1 MKTVI
6 FDMDGVLVDSE
17 PLYADA
23 WIQVYKE
30 IGIGIDH
37 DYYFSKI
44 CGKHGLISTRMV
56 LEEFCRHEENID
68 KKNLN
73 FRKEQISAALVKERI
88 SPMPGAVQL
97 VSTLSA
103 KGYKLGLSTTSL
115 MVCASSIISHI
126 GLDGKFRVMHAGD
139 YVKHGKPHPEVYL
152 ITAKMLEAE
161 PEECVVIEDS
171 KSGMIAA
178 KAAQMKVIGVL
189 NGRNK
194 REDLVIADVVVN
206 GLKEI
211 TPELI
216 ESL

>member
-88 SPMPGAVQL
+88 SPMPGAVRERIQARLSNNFFDGVCQL
-97 VSTLSA
+97 NHLPYWS
-103 KGYKLGLSTTSL
+103 
-115 MVCASSIISHI
+115 
-126 GLDGKFRVMHAGD
+126 
-139 YVKHGKPHPEVYL
+139 
-152 ITAKMLEAE
+152 
-161 PEECVVIEDS
+161 
-171 KSGMIAA
+171 
-178 KAAQMKVIGVL
+178 
-189 NGRNK
+189 
-194 REDLVIADVVVN
+194 
-206 GLKEI
+206 
-211 TPELI
+211 
-216 ESL
+216 